1 MTNHNYP
8 LPRNLGEY
16 YRQLRQLTKP
26 MGFKSLLEFE
36 TELNRL
42 SK

>member
-1 MTNHNYP
+1 MTTHKYR

-16 YRQLRQLTKP
+16 YQQLRQLTKP
-26 MGFKSLLEFE
+26 IGFKSILEFE
-36 TELNRL
+36 MELNRL